1 MPFDSHWL
9 EQQTNILNS
18 DFFASFVHLRKKVL
32 TIHYFNYN
40 LRLEGM
46 TVDEKRK
53 SNIDHWIAKSDWHD
67 IIKSTFPLS
76 LTIKSNDCS
85 TTVCFAYK
93 ISRRTFFY
101 KLNELKGIAGI
112 G

>member
-1 MPFDSHWL
+1 MPFDGHWL

-18 DFFASFVHLRKKVL
+18 GFFASLVHLRIERKKVL

-46 TVDEKRK
+46 TADKRRK

-67 IIKSTFPLS
+67 II
-76 LTIKSNDCS
+76 
-85 TTVCFAYK
+85 
-93 ISRRTFFY
+93 
-101 KLNELKGIAGI
+101 
-112 G
+112 